1 MAIYGAF
8 STSVLGMMSQAAA
21 LQNIGTNVANVNTGG
36 FKRIDTSFS
45 TVLSNSMQNLSDI
58 GGVRPS
64 NTSTITQQGAMV
76 TSSSAT
82 DVAIAGKGFFVLNS
96 QQDGS
101 GQQLFTRDGSLEV
114 ATVNDISVAGVGG
127 TNVTT
132 KDGYLVDKNG
142 YFVQGWPYTNGTVT
156 TSGTPQS
163 LRVDQYAFL
172 GQFEATTTATL
183 GMNLPANDAIGTV
196 RRYDISLTDSAG
208 VSQTDQLSFTKTGVN
223 AWSVTSTTSQAPV
236 AQVDTVTLGGTVGEV
251 GDVYNITVNGVTK
264 SYTTIGTEANIDV
277 IRDALISSIN
287 SDTNINSAVTA
298 AAGASGE
305 ITITSDTAGTVITTT
320 ASATQGPASVAQV
333 DNVTLTGGIVAGDTY
348 SVSVNGTAF
357 TATAGGA
364 STLTTLRDDLIAQ
377 INADPTASAL
387 VTAAPGGAGQLVI
400 TADTAGTPITLTTAT
415 TDAGGAPA
423 NAIVATNVTANVT
436 AVADNTATQATTTA
450 NVTSTVTS
458 AATALTF
465 NPNGQITTPTSLN
478 LALTFASGSTSA
490 ITLDISSMSQYASSG
505 DDLNVKY
512 SKDGFAS
519 ANMRSFSFDE
529 GGNVIGVFE
538 DDTYRTIYK
547 LGLGVFANPDG
558 LDAKNGNVYAISPES
573 GDVTITTA
581 DSNGYASFAPNTREL
596 SNVDIAAEFTKMMTT
611 QTAYNASS
619 TVFKTAD
626 EMTTVARDLKR

>member
-436 AVADNTATQATTTA
+436 AVADNTATKATTTA

>member
-45 TVLSNSMQNLSDI
+45 TVLSNSLQNLSDI

-76 TSSSAT
+76 TSSSDT

-101 GQQLFTRDGSLEV
+101 GQKLFTRDGSLEV
-114 ATVNDISVAGVGG
+114 ATVNDISVAGIGG
-127 TNVTT
+127 TNVAT

-142 YFVQGWPYTNGTVT
+142 YFVQGWPSTNGTVT
-156 TSGTPQS
+156 ASGTTQS

-172 GQFEATTTATL
+172 GQFEPTTTATL
-183 GMNLPANDAIGTV
+183 GMNLPANDAVGTV
-196 RRYDISLTDSAG
+196 RRYDISMTDSLG
-208 VSQTDQLSFTKTGVN
+208 GSQTDQLSFTKTGVN

-264 SYTTIGTEANIDV
+264 SYTTVGTEANIDV

-287 SDTNINSAVTA
+287 TDTNINSAVTA

-305 ITITSDTAGTVITTT
+305 ITITSDTAGTVITTS

-333 DNVTLTGGIVAGDTY
+333 DNVTLTGGVVAGDTY
-348 SVSVNGTAF
+348 SVSVNGAAF

-400 TADTAGTPITLTTAT
+400 NADTAGTPITLTTST

-423 NAIVATNVTANVT
+423 NSIVATNVTANVT
-436 AVADNTATQATTTA
+436 AVADNTATAATTTA

-465 NPNGQITTPTSLN
+465 NPSGQITTPTSLN

-505 DDLNVKY
+505 DDLNVSYTKN
-512 SKDGFAS
+512 GFAS